1 MQQEH
6 SRKVKIPFVFILK
19 IIGVIISLSVV
30 FMFPRT
36 SDNEVI
42 YQALKGI
49 NSFLIPSIVLSV
61 IRVLIISVY
70 NARHA
75 NRDVR
80 GNFVLGINRLTAII
94 NTILFVIAAMVTFG
108 INPIDFL
115 TSLTFVAMA
124 IAVLFRDYI
133 TNLLSGLFIMFSEQL
148 SVGDRIK
155 VGEHQG
161 RIIDVTFANIL
172 LQNEEDDIVMVP
184 NNQVFTHPMVNL
196 SAHRSN
202 LFTVKFELPL
212 NLATDIKTLEQ
223 AVQDTIRN
231 HPNLDTENI
240 PNLMVEEIGK
250 DFVRY
255 KIELYAVSSSN
266 KLHRALENEVL
277 REILIFEH
285 DRTKS
290 SAP

>member
-1 MQQEH
+1 MQQE
-6 SRKVKIPFVFILK
+6 STRKVNIPFVFILK
-19 IIGVIISLSVV
+19 IIGVIISVSV
-30 FMFPRT
+30 MFIFPHT
-36 SDNEVI
+36 AINDMTF
-42 YQALKGI
+42 QAIKGI

-80 GNFVLGINRLTAII
+80 GNFVLGINRLTAIL
-94 NTILFVIAAMVTFG
+94 NTVLFVIAIMVTFG
-108 INPIDFL
+108 INPVEFL

-148 SVGDRIK
+148 SVGDRIQ
-155 VGEHQG
+155 VGEHKG
-161 RIIDVTFANIL
+161 RIMDVTFANIL

-184 NNQVFTHPMVNL
+184 NNLVFTHSMVNL
-196 SAHRSN
+196 SSHRSN

-212 NLATDIKTLEQ
+212 NLATDIKTLEREIKET
-223 AVQDTIRN
+223 VRN
-231 HPNLDTENI
+231 HPYLNEDKSLT
-240 PNLMVEEIGK
+240 LLVEEIGK

-266 KLHRALENEVL
+266 KLHRKLENEVL

-285 DRTKS
+285 SRAKS
-290 SAP
+290 S